1 VRKTRRKT
9 VRTRRSRRNSTEKKP
24 TSVSSLLTFPIQW
37 RQLEDEQRRQ
47 TSIYQKARLNVDNW
61 SMNRV
66 QSGKFNI
73 VMRHNKYF
81 IPTGLENNL
90 IQWYHEMLRHPGA
103 SRLYKTLNKKFYV
116 KGLRSKINRHVR
128 ACRTCQT
135 YKRSNNKK
143 YGKLPAKKL
152 NNYQPW
158 DTVCV
163 DLIGPYS
170 VETDKGDVTL
180 HCLTIIDPVTYWVEV
195 VEIKNKTA
203 EEVALQFDRTWLS
216 RYPRPNFCIFD
227 KGSEFIGK
235 EFQEMLESFGIEPQP
250 ITTKNPQANAII
262 ERMHGTLG
270 DMLRTYELD
279 KQSFD
284 DTDPWTGYL
293 TSIAWAL
300 RSTIYTTLDTTPAEL
315 VFGRDMIMPIQ
326 FKADW
331 EKIRVKRQL
340 KINKD
345 NERENKRRIK
355 HNYNVGDKI
364 LVTDPIS
371 IKRKLDKAKEGP
383 FIVTR
388 VHKNGTARIQ
398 KGAVDETL
406 SLRRI
411 IPFME

>member
-1 VRKTRRKT
+1 
-9 VRTRRSRRNSTEKKP
+9 
-24 TSVSSLLTFPIQW
+24 
-37 RQLEDEQRRQ
+37 
-47 TSIYQKARLNVDNW
+47 
-61 SMNRV
+61 
-66 QSGKFNI
+66 
-73 VMRHNKYF
+73 
-81 IPTGLENNL
+81 
-90 IQWYHEMLRHPGA
+90 
-103 SRLYKTLNKKFYV
+103 
-116 KGLRSKINRHVR
+116 
-128 ACRTCQT
+128 
-135 YKRSNNKK
+135 
-143 YGKLPAKKL
+143 
-152 NNYQPW
+152 
-158 DTVCV
+158 
-163 DLIGPYS
+163 
-170 VETDKGDVTL
+170 
-180 HCLTIIDPVTYWVEV
+180 
-195 VEIKNKTA
+195 
-203 EEVALQFDRTWLS
+203 
-216 RYPRPNFCIFD
+216 
-227 KGSEFIGK
+227 
-235 EFQEMLESFGIEPQP
+235 
-250 ITTKNPQANAII
+250 
-262 ERMHGTLG
+262 MHGTLG

-300 RSTIYTTLDTTPAEL
+300 RSTIHTTLDTTPAEL

-340 KINKD
+340 QINKD

-388 VHKNGTARIQ
+388 VHKNGTVRIQ